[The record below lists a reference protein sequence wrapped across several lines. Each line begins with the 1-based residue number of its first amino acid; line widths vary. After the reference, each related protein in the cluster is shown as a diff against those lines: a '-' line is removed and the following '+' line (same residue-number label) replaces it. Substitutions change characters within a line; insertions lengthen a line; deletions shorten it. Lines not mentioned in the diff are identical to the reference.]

1 MGQAP
6 FGKARRNCRDGHRIP
21 PGRSQAPV
29 CPRGSRG
36 RGCSNLLSPL
46 LSRSPKGTLA
56 RRTLTLVQPNPRLL
70 LTKPLPLPAAPGR
83 RQQGLAAEAQGVRPR
98 PIRRDAMTR
107 FSVDLRL
114 IEIEYELWALGQFL
128 EFIEPQIQYLH
139 DQDRIRTFAQLR
151 EAGWDHDEA
160 ELDLASQEIRER
172 QQYVVPRFMR
182 GPVIVALSACFQAGR
197 TELANYKKRELDA
210 PLSLNEIRAED
221 YLKQARRYF
230 EAVLQM

>member
-1 MGQAP
+1 
-6 FGKARRNCRDGHRIP
+6 
-21 PGRSQAPV
+21 
-29 CPRGSRG
+29 
-36 RGCSNLLSPL
+36 
-46 LSRSPKGTLA
+46 
-56 RRTLTLVQPNPRLL
+56 
-70 LTKPLPLPAAPGR
+70 
-83 RQQGLAAEAQGVRPR
+83 
-98 PIRRDAMTR
+98 MTR

-182 GPVIVALSACFQAGR
+182 GPFIVALSACFQAGL

-230 EAVLQM
+230 EAVLQMPVDLDEARYSRLSDMLLIRNSLAHANGQRRAMSANAWHALTDALKRRCSPADESRGVVILTAEYVKNAYTDVNACLRDLVHRCRGGPAVRKLGPA